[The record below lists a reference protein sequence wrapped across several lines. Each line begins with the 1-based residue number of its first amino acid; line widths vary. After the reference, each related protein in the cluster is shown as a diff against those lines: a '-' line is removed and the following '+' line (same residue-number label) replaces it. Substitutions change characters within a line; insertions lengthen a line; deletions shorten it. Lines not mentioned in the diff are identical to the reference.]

1 MKTDLRKLVI
11 EEFSGENAQRQFIKN
26 AEDSLWDSEEYF
38 IKKYFIKKGS
48 LLDLGCGT
56 GRTTIPLSRM
66 GFKIIGVDITPKMIE
81 NAKKIAKKKK
91 LKIDY
96 QVGDAA
102 HLDFNDNTFDYAL
115 FSNQGW
121 TQIPGVEKRKK
132 ALKEVRRVLKRNGI
146 YIFTFHPRLWFTRY
160 FFFWIWKSF
169 KFYIIRNIGFKIEE
183 ETFGDRFF
191 DRESSNFYD
200 KEEKRYIQ

>member
-1 MKTDLRKLVI
+1 
-11 EEFSGENAQRQFIKN
+11 
-26 AEDSLWDSEEYF
+26 
-38 IKKYFIKKGS
+38 
-48 LLDLGCGT
+48 
-56 GRTTIPLSRM
+56 
-66 GFKIIGVDITPKMIE
+66 MIE

-91 LKIDY
+91 LKINY

-200 KEEKRYIQ
+200 KEEKRYIHARYKTKQYIHIPSIKEVKKQVTETGFQILYLGNGLKSKSKIKSIFVVCKK